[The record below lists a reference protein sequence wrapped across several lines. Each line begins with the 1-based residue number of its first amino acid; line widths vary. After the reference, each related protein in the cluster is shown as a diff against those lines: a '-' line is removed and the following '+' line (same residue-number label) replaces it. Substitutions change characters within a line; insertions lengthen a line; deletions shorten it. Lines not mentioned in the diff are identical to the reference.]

1 MTVVAA
7 IKLQD
12 LRAASKATCQ
22 THSRH
27 GGLRTGVDQANLFR
41 SGTGNNFF
49 RQQGLPDGRSTEAQA
64 ILSYFLHSLNDVRV
78 CIAVNHRA
86 IRADQVNK
94 GVAVDIRELR
104 ALCRGNHARLPTDG
118 TKGTYGGI
126 HTAWGDLSGAGKPLR
141 RSRSLRRI
149 QGVRGRSHSPHC
161 TYFAAIQKFE

>member
-1 MTVVAA
+1 NAGNLTWVISKSLLDRIQVVIRHNDGICRSRTGNTRRIWQSQGSNARSGSSQERIHVTVVAS

-49 RQQGLPDGRSTEAQA
+49 RQQSLPDGRSTEAQA

-86 IRADQVNK
+86 IRADQVDK
-94 GVAVDIRELR
+94 GVAINIREL
-104 ALCRGNHARLPTDG
+104 
-118 TKGTYGGI
+118 
-126 HTAWGDLSGAGKPLR
+126 
-141 RSRSLRRI
+141 
-149 QGVRGRSHSPHC
+149 
-161 TYFAAIQKFE
+161 